1 MTRLLALI
9 ALLLSIGTVVGYMAL
24 LHALVPVHPA
34 WYLSA
39 LGLAVLIAATAVWRR
54 RGSVTVTALVISV
67 LLLGLA
73 GYFNFVIARV
83 PDTPSALVVGRPAP
97 DFTLPDAGG
106 RRVTLSEYHG
116 KKPVLLVFYRG
127 YW

>member
-1 MTRLLALI
+1 MARWLALV

-24 LHALVPVHPA
+24 LNALVMVRPV

-39 LGLAVLIAATAVWRR
+39 LVLAVLIAASAVWRR
-54 RGSVTVTALVISV
+54 RGGVTVTALVISV

-97 DFTLPDAGG
+97 DFTLPDSAG
-106 RRVTLSEYHG
+106 RQVTLSEFRG

>member
-1 MTRLLALI
+1 MARWLALL
-9 ALLLSIGTVVGYMAL
+9 ALLLSIGTVVGSMAL
-24 LHALVPVHPA
+24 LNALVSVRPF
-34 WYLSA
+34 WYLSG
-39 LGLAVLIAATAVWRR
+39 LGLAALIAAYAVWRR
-54 RGSVTVTALVISV
+54 RGGVTITALVISV

-73 GYFNFVIARV
+73 GYFNFLIARV

-97 DFTLPDAGG
+97 DFTLPDPAG
-106 RRVTLSEYHG
+106 RQVTLSDYRG

>member
-1 MTRLLALI
+1 MTRWLALLAV
-9 ALLLSIGTVVGYMAL
+9 LLSIGTVAGYMVL
-24 LHALVPVHPA
+24 VNALVTVHPF
-34 WYLSA
+34 WYLCG
-39 LGLAVLIAATAVWRR
+39 LGLAVLIAAYAVWRR
-54 RGSVTVTALVISV
+54 RGGVTVTALVFSV

-97 DFTLPDAGG
+97 DFTLPDSAG
-106 RRVTLSEYHG
+106 RQVTLSDYRG

>member
-1 MTRLLALI
+1 MARRLALV
-9 ALLLSIGTVVGYMAL
+9 ALLLSLGTVVGYMAL
-24 LHALVPVHPA
+24 LGARRPLHPA
-34 WYLSA
+34 WYLGA
-39 LGLAVLIAATAVWRR
+39 LGLAVLVAAAAVRR
-54 RGSVTVTALVISV
+54 ARGALTVAALVVSV

-83 PDTPSALVVGRPAP
+83 PDTPSALAVGRPAP
-97 DFTLPDAGG
+97 DFSLPDAAG
-106 RRVTLSEYHG
+106 RRVTLSEYRG

>member
-1 MTRLLALI
+1 MARLLALVAI
-9 ALLLSIGTVVGYMAL
+9 LLSIGTVVGYMAL
-24 LHALVPVHPA
+24 LNALRPVHPV

-39 LGLAVLIAATAVWRR
+39 LGLAVLIAALAVWRR
-54 RGSVTVTALVISV
+54 RGGVTISALVISV

-97 DFTLPDAGG
+97 DFTLPDAAG
-106 RRVTLSEYHG
+106 RPVTLSEYRG
-116 KKPVLLVFYRG
+116 RKPVLLVFYRG

>member
-1 MTRLLALI
+1 MARWLALV

-24 LHALVPVHPA
+24 LNALVMVRPV

-39 LGLAVLIAATAVWRR
+39 LVLAVLIATSAVWRR
-54 RGSVTVTALVISV
+54 RGGVTVTALVISV

-97 DFTLPDAGG
+97 DFTLPDSAG
-106 RRVTLSEYHG
+106 RQVTLSEFRG